1 MRSAISPRFAMRTF
15 RNIRR
20 CLVRGR
26 RVPCRSSIRAGRS
39 SMTRI
44 SWPYSTASPDST
56 RLAPT
61 IAVDGR
67 DDLLGTPS
75 MSTAPSRSP
84 ARTRVP
90 AAGRPAAVDADGRR
104 GRHGARFG
112 ARACLRVQ
120 RTMERRAAR
129 VSPARSGPPSGRSP
143 PRRDPPRLALPGAAR
158 VDRRRRPAGRRSRTR
173 QPPSRTSSSPRPV
186 APSLAMSAGSS
197 SSVSRSIAAW
207 SAARSAA
214 PRRVRAHP
222 PGCDLGTRY
231 TSSRAGGS
239 SRDQLSVTGAMP
251 RRAGSSRSRKRSARR
266 RSTRSGTSGWA
277 ASV

>member
-1 MRSAISPRFAMRTF
+1 M
-15 RNIRR
+15 
-20 CLVRGR
+20 
-26 RVPCRSSIRAGRS
+26 AGGELDHQV
-39 SMTRI
+39 

-56 RLAPT
+56 RLAPRIPST
-61 IAVDGR
+61 GATTSWA
-67 DDLLGTPS
+67 TPS

-90 AAGRPAAVDADGRR
+90 AHRS
-104 GRHGARFG
+104 AR
-112 ARACLRVQ
+112 
-120 RTMERRAAR
+120 ERRSR
-129 VSPARSGPPSGRSP
+129 QPARSP
-143 PRRDPPRLALPGAAR
+143 PRAIRCRAVFASSGRCNVRVRRSPAPVAAR
-158 VDRRRRPAGRRSRTR
+158 PPSARLQRDRPPLRSRVGPGGDR
-173 QPPSRTSSSPRPV
+173 ADRPSVGGGAPASAPSRTSSSPRPV

-214 PRRVRAHP
+214 QRRRASR
-222 PGCDLGTRY
+222 GIALAWRLGTRY

-251 RRAGSSRSRKRSARR
+251 RRAGSSRSRSRSARR